1 MRPAQK
7 QHEKQQEKV
16 EPKPIKIEP
25 LTAEEQALAARIAKT
40 DESWREPITEE
51 SMLDFSLARDQYEL
65 PPEAKAKVKSG
76 ELAFRW
82 VAKTSERIDEVTSL
96 PIPARWFLCNR
107 TNTPFL
113 EPHIDPVH
121 GGVQRLD
128 QILVFKPRRMF
139 DAHQNAK
146 MQLTAHKQAQGVLKN
161 RHGIKEAGSEW
172 MAGEQYKITGN
183 DQVLEEFVEAGDE
196 T

>member
-1 MRPAQK
+1 MRPAQ
-7 QHEKQQEKV
+7 KQQEKV
-16 EPKPIKIEP
+16 EPKPIKIKP

-65 PPEAKAKVKSG
+65 PPEAKVKREAK
-76 ELAFRW
+76 EFAFRW
-82 VAKTSERIDEVTSL
+82 IAKTPERIDEVTSL

-113 EPHIDPVH
+113 EKHIDPVH

-128 QILVFKPRRMF
+128 QILVFKPYRMF
-139 DAHQNAK
+139 EAHQNAK
-146 MQLTAHKQAQGVLKN
+146 MMLTAQKQEQGDLKN
-161 RHGIKEAGSEW
+161 RHGIKEGGAEW
-172 MAGEQYKITGN
+172 LAGEQFKISGK
-183 DQVLEEFVEAGDE
+183 DQIVNEDTLEFVESGDE